1 MSLVSHEFV
10 DIRKTLHS
18 EKSIEFP
25 KNLNKLRR
33 TYYSMPEKVII
44 TKEQIEQA
52 KKKFFE
58 DGGIITD
65 QKSKDFKS
73 FTFMTVEEKEKNA
86 QQMVTEY
93 CESS

>member
-1 MSLVSHEFV
+1 MSLVSHEYV

-65 QKSKDFKS
+65 QKSKDFDS
-73 FTFMTVEEKEKNA
+73 FSYLTVEEKEKNA
-86 QQMVTEY
+86 QQMITERN
-93 CESS
+93 E